1 VYSGPK
7 VTLEQVLDNRERR
20 ANRQREWVEAHSLPL
35 VSFTINMMGEVK
47 LNQISR
53 TAFSKGYEAI
63 VNACAVNDIELVSQE
78 KYSSDCG
85 PELLI
90 SAGNIKPEALKRV
103 MVTAEDSHP
112 LGRLFDIDVF
122 DEQGQPLSRDSYG
135 LPRRKCFVCGND
147 AKICARSRA
156 HPLPALIDKMSEM
169 IDDCE

>member
-1 VYSGPK
+1 MYSGPK
-7 VTLEQVLDNRERR
+7 VTLEQVLNNRERR
-20 ANRQREWVEAHSLPL
+20 ASRQREWVEAHSLPL
-35 VSFTINMMGEVK
+35 VSFTINMVGEVK
-47 LNQISR
+47 LNLISR

-63 VNACAVNDIELVSQE
+63 VKACSAHGIELVSQE

-90 SAGNIKPEALKRV
+90 SAGNVEPAALKQV
-103 MVTAEDSHP
+103 MVSIEDTHP

-122 DEQGQPLSRDSYG
+122 DNQGVSLSRDSYG
-135 LPRRKCFVCGND
+135 LPRRRCFVCGNE

-169 IDDCE
+169 IDDCN